1 MGGGMGL
8 TAIQLDAIC
17 EWADG
22 LREAGLRWDEIEG
35 RLEGQ
40 VPEEVLE
47 GLEASHRA
55 WSRRRLADRLTRE
68 EREEELDG
76 DKVAAES
83 GTADVV
89 PRAESGGAAVIEFL
103 AERLIG
109 RRPRKEDVLW
119 GKQTAVALPEG
130 HVVERRRGPGEAC
143 GVRWW
148 SCAVL
153 LVKDAQVVRVWP
165 EARVR
170 QICEA
175 ESKWAK
181 RRQWKSDLLKL
192 EFLRLDE
199 ERLNVREIAH
209 RVAALLHAYL
219 GASGTGIAS
228 NVHLA
233 ELTETTR
240 QNISQMKQR
249 VAAKHF
255 QTAKD
260 SLAGFEGM
268 KSSRRIREKV
278 RGPKKAS

>member
-1 MGGGMGL
+1 MGL
-8 TAIQLDAIC
+8 NAIQLDAIC

-47 GLEASHRA
+47 GLESAHRA
-55 WSRRRLADRLTRE
+55 WSRKRLAERLTRE

-83 GTADVV
+83 GGGDVV
-89 PRAESGGAAVIEFL
+89 PRAGSDGAAVIEFL

-109 RRPRKEDVLW
+109 RRPRKGDVLW
-119 GKQTAVALPEG
+119 GRKTAVAVPEG
-130 HVVERRRGPGEAC
+130 HRIERRAGSGEAC
-143 GVRWW
+143 GVGWW

-153 LVKDAQVVRVWP
+153 LIQGEKIVKVWP

-170 QICEA
+170 QWLEPG
-175 ESKWAK
+175 SNWAK
-181 RRQWKSDLLKL
+181 KRKFRRPVIHLQFIK
-192 EFLRLDE
+192 LDE

-255 QTAKD
+255 KAAQD
-260 SLAGFEGM
+260 SQAGFEGM
-268 KSSRRIREKV
+268 KSARRIREKV
-278 RGPKKAS
+278 RNPKKES

>member
-1 MGGGMGL
+1 MGL
-8 TAIQLDAIC
+8 NAIQLDAIC

-40 VPEEVLE
+40 VPEDVLE
-47 GLEASHRA
+47 GLESAHRA
-55 WSRRRLADRLTRE
+55 WSRKRLAERLTKE

-83 GTADVV
+83 GGGDVV
-89 PRAESGGAAVIEFL
+89 PRAGSDGAAVIEFL

-109 RRPRKEDVLW
+109 RLPRKDDVLW
-119 GKQTAVALPEG
+119 GRQTAVAVPEG
-130 HVVERRRGPGEAC
+130 HTVERRRGPGEAA

-148 SCAVL
+148 SGAVL
-153 LVKDAQVVRVWP
+153 LMQGEKVVKVWP

-170 QICEA
+170 MICQA
-175 ESKWAK
+175 GGTLAK
-181 RRQWKSDLLKL
+181 HYGFSGAAMRL

-219 GASGTGIAS
+219 GSSGTGIAS

-233 ELTETTR
+233 ELTGTSR

-255 QTAKD
+255 KASQD
-260 SLAGFEGM
+260 SQAGFEGM
-268 KSSRRIREKV
+268 KSARRIREKV
-278 RGPKKAS
+278 RNPKKAS

>member
-1 MGGGMGL
+1 MGL
-8 TAIQLDAIC
+8 TAIQMDAIC

-47 GLEASHRA
+47 GLEAAHRT
-55 WSRRRLADRLTRE
+55 WSKRRLAERLTRE

-76 DKVAAES
+76 DKVAAEGGS
-83 GTADVV
+83 GDVV

-119 GKQTAVALPEG
+119 GKHTAVALPVG
-130 HVVERRRGPGEAC
+130 HVVESRRGPGEAC

-153 LVKDAQVVRVWP
+153 LLKDEQVVRVWP

-170 QICEA
+170 QVCKA
-175 ESKWAK
+175 GSKWGTSNGFRSAVV
-181 RRQWKSDLLKL
+181 RLD
-192 EFLRLDE
+192 FLRLDE

-219 GASGTGIAS
+219 GAGGTGIAS

>member
-1 MGGGMGL
+1 MGL
-8 TAIQLDAIC
+8 NAIQMDAIC

-47 GLEASHRA
+47 GLESAHRA
-55 WSRRRLADRLTRE
+55 WSRRRLAERLTRE
-68 EREEELDG
+68 EREEWLDG

-119 GKQTAVALPEG
+119 GKKTTVALPEG
-130 HVVERRRGPGEAC
+130 CRVDNRRGPGEAG

-153 LVKDAQVVRVWP
+153 MMQGEKVVRVWP

-170 QICEA
+170 QRFEPG
-175 ESKWAK
+175 SNWAK
-181 RRQWKSDLLKL
+181 KKKFRSPVIHLQ
-192 EFLRLDE
+192 FLRLDE

-219 GASGTGIAS
+219 GASGTGISS

-255 QTAKD
+255 KAAPG

>member
-1 MGGGMGL
+1 MGL
-8 TAIQLDAIC
+8 NAIQLDAIC

-47 GLEASHRA
+47 GLEAAHRA
-55 WSRRRLADRLTRE
+55 WSRKRLAERLTRE

-83 GTADVV
+83 GGGDVV
-89 PRAESGGAAVIEFL
+89 PRAGSDGAAVIEFL

-109 RRPRKEDVLW
+109 RLPRKGDVLW
-119 GKQTAVALPEG
+119 AKQTAVALPEG
-130 HVVERRRGPGEAC
+130 HSVERRRGPGEAC

-153 LVKDAQVVRVWP
+153 LVHEEKVVRVWP

-170 QICEA
+170 RILQA
-175 ESKWAK
+175 GSNQA
-181 RRQWKSDLLKL
+181 RHYGVSGSAMRL

-199 ERLNVREIAH
+199 ERLNVREVAH

-219 GASGTGIAS
+219 GASGTGISS

-233 ELTETTR
+233 ALTGTSR

-255 QTAKD
+255 EKAKD
-260 SLAGFEGM
+260 SQAGFEGM
-268 KSSRRIREKV
+268 KSARRIREKV
-278 RGPKKAS
+278 RNPKKTS

>member
-1 MGGGMGL
+1 MGR

-22 LREAGLRWDEIEG
+22 LREAGLRWDEIES

-47 GLEASHRA
+47 GLEAAHRS
-55 WSRRRLADRLTRE
+55 WSKRRLADRLTRE

-83 GTADVV
+83 GAADVV

-119 GKQTAVALPEG
+119 GKMTAVALPEG

-148 SCAVL
+148 SCAVVL
-153 LVKDAQVVRVWP
+153 MKDEQVVRVWA

-170 QICEA
+170 MICQA
-175 ESKWAK
+175 GSTLA
-181 RRQWKSDLLKL
+181 RHYGFSGAAMRL

-219 GASGTGIAS
+219 GASGTGISS

-255 QTAKD
+255 KAAPG

>member
-1 MGGGMGL
+1 MGL
-8 TAIQLDAIC
+8 TSIQLDAIC

-22 LREAGLRWDEIEG
+22 LREVGLRWDEIEG

-47 GLEASHRA
+47 GLEAMHRA
-55 WSRRRLADRLTRE
+55 WSRKRLAERLTRE

-76 DKVAAES
+76 DRVAAEA
-83 GTADVV
+83 GGGDVV
-89 PRAESGGAAVIEFL
+89 PRAGSDGAAVIEFL

-119 GKQTAVALPEG
+119 SKQTAVALPEG
-130 HVVERRRGPGEAC
+130 HTVERRRGPGEAC

-153 LVKDAQVVRVWP
+153 LLHEGKVVRAWP

-170 QICEA
+170 QICEVGTV
-175 ESKWAK
+175 WAK
-181 RRQWKSDLLKL
+181 RRKWRSGVLKL

-233 ELTETTR
+233 ELTGTTR
-240 QNISQMKQR
+240 QNVSQMKQR

-255 QTAKD
+255 EKAKD
-260 SLAGFEGM
+260 SQAGFEGM
-268 KSSRRIREKV
+268 KSARRIREKV
-278 RGPKKAS
+278 RNPKEAS

>member
-1 MGGGMGL
+1 MGL

-47 GLEASHRA
+47 GLEAMHRA
-55 WSRRRLADRLTRE
+55 WSRKRLAERLTKE

-83 GTADVV
+83 GGGDVV
-89 PRAESGGAAVIEFL
+89 PRAGSDGAAVIEFL

-109 RRPRKEDVLW
+109 RLPRKEDVLW
-119 GKQTAVALPEG
+119 SKQTAVAVPEG
-130 HVVERRRGPGEAC
+130 HSVERRRGPGEAC
-143 GVRWW
+143 GVQWW

-153 LVKDAQVVRVWP
+153 LVHEGKAVRVWP

-175 ESKWAK
+175 GNVWAT
-181 RRQWKSDLLKL
+181 RQRFRGTVMRL

-233 ELTETTR
+233 ELTGTSR

-255 QTAKD
+255 EKAKD
-260 SLAGFEGM
+260 SQAGFEGM
-268 KSSRRIREKV
+268 KSARRIREKV
-278 RGPKKAS
+278 RNPKKAS